1 MPYFVWRGV
10 TLFGDIKRGKIF
22 AHDTQEL
29 SALLLEREIALL
41 HSKKSSP
48 LWRWAP
54 IPLSATMS
62 FFHQLGRLL
71 RAGVLLP
78 QALRLI
84 VAQSDHV
91 RFQETVHTIAHAV
104 YAGSSFSLALSQ
116 HPAIFTP
123 LMVHICRVGEE
134 SGTLVHACQILYE
147 YMHIMRRFKQALR
160 NALLMPCITAIA
172 FLVIGMV
179 IVVYIVP
186 RFVTLFA
193 TMNAQLPPIT
203 QFLIK
208 ASALLQGWTLLVLGL
223 GTVLG
228 SVGVVVCA
236 RSARGRIYLDRMV
249 LNIPSVNY
257 LVLDVMRMHFTRALG
272 ALVQAGV
279 SVPYALPLA
288 MGTIHNRVLHMHAH
302 HFQEAIQNGSSLSHA
317 MAQHPEQWFDQQ
329 SIAMINVGEE
339 SGDLAR
345 ALEAVADYYQERVE
359 QRLHWY
365 ALVVQPLL
373 VVILGL
379 IIALFVCAIYMP
391 LFTLAQVI

>member
-1 MPYFVWRGV
+1 MPYFMWRGV

-41 HSKKSSP
+41 HSKKSTP
-48 LWRWAP
+48 LWSWAP
-54 IPLSATMS
+54 IPLSTTMS

-78 QALRLI
+78 QALSLI
-84 VAQSDHV
+84 VAQSNHA

-104 YAGSSFSLALSQ
+104 YAGSSFSLALSR
-116 HPAIFTP
+116 HPTIFTP

-172 FLVIGMV
+172 FVVIGMV

-208 ASALLQGWTLLVLGL
+208 VSALLQGWMLLFLGL
-223 GTVLG
+223 GTILG
-228 SVGVVVCA
+228 SVGVVACA
-236 RSARGRIYLDRMV
+236 RSARGRIYTDRMM
-249 LNIPSVNY
+249 LHIPSINY

-288 MGTIHNRVLHMHAH
+288 IGTIHNRVLYAYAH
-302 HFQEAIQNGSSLSHA
+302 HFQEAIQNGSSLSRA

-345 ALEAVADYYQERVE
+345 ALQAVADYYQDRVE